1 MRLLFIVRALY
12 KGLKAIK
19 FLASYR
25 SIINLLMSCCGIMF
39 IYNQVRALIEAPVWW
54 LYAMLYN
61 LDFETFE
68 PVCRLPSQFVERFS
82 NTKSVLILVCVLSI
96 SLNVLLFICA
106 KWKKPPRRENDDRQ
120 GTRKGLGL
128 ILEAWRPAIPWDF
141 TLEHLRDPEKLSQHL
156 SQGRCGL
163 DRSKEVRLIWG
174 LACAYRALYSI
185 VLERESFRAEVQAKG
200 GNLPVRPDQSQQ
212 TPVTVSVAPVEGKK
226 WKRVSSRLERKK

>member
-1 MRLLFIVRALY
+1 MSLLFIVRALY
-12 KGLKAIK
+12 KGLKAIM

-39 IYNQVRALIEAPVWW
+39 IYNQVRALIEVPVWW

-61 LDFETFE
+61 LIFETFE
-68 PVCRLPSQFVERFS
+68 PVSRLPSQFVERFS

-96 SLNVLLFICA
+96 SLNILLFIHA
-106 KWKKPPRRENDDRQ
+106 KWKKPPRPENDDRQ
-120 GTRKGLGL
+120 GIWKGLGR
-128 ILEAWRPAIPWDF
+128 ILEAWGPAIPWDF
-141 TLEHLRDPEKLSQHL
+141 TLEHLWDPEKLSQHL

-185 VLERESFRAEVQAKG
+185 VLERDSFRAEVQAKG
-200 GNLPVRPDQSQQ
+200 GNIQVRPDQSQQ
-212 TPVTVSVAPVEGKK
+212 TPVTVSEP
-226 WKRVSSRLERKK
+226 L